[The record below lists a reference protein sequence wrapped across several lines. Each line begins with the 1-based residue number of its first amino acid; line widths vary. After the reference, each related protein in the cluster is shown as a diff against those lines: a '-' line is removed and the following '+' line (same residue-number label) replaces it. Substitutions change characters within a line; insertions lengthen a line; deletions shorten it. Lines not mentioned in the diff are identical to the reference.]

1 VGGAD
6 QEAPRGAGLTGGGE
20 EAVSRQGIQPV
31 LLVVA
36 QRRSR
41 LIGALGLSGNLFQ
54 GRLLLPALA
63 LGGLLLAGCATAP
76 YMEHYERGLKWI
88 GEQRTYRAIYEYRK
102 AIQLKPDFAEAH
114 FRLGEALFFQGRI
127 GEAIVEYYEAVRLK
141 PELAEDLYMFA
152 GYLDERGRRKEA
164 RLFWE
169 KILKVQKNKMLIQ
182 DIKHRLAEPD

>member
-1 VGGAD
+1 
-6 QEAPRGAGLTGGGE
+6 
-20 EAVSRQGIQPV
+20 
-31 LLVVA
+31 
-36 QRRSR
+36 
-41 LIGALGLSGNLFQ
+41 
-54 GRLLLPALA
+54 
-63 LGGLLLAGCATAP
+63 LLLAGCATAP